1 VTLII
6 YTSKHKDKHL
16 IKNEKLRTFFKTLIH
31 PIDSFYNVKY
41 EGKGSVLI
49 SSSMMLLYFIFNVLA
64 ITAGG
69 FMYVSY
75 DPMKYNSGLTF
86 LGTTVVAL
94 LFCIVNL
101 GVCTLAEG
109 KGRLKEIF
117 IVTGYSLLPQIIYK
131 VIFIIGSYF
140 LVYSESTIFFVLE
153 AVSWIAT
160 IVILLIGLVVVHDY
174 SFFKAVGM
182 AILTVIGMALVA
194 FIVVLV
200 LTLFQD
206 LFQFIDGAV
215 KELLYRYMG

>member
-1 VTLII
+1 MAL
-6 YTSKHKDKHL
+6 
-16 IKNEKLRTFFKTLIH
+16 LRRCLGFTPEIVKANSTFFKTLIH